1 MTKTLFAG
9 PINLFIYQGAVEI
22 IGEAHAQ
29 QVSGAGQ
36 RSSIWHEFSSA
47 YGVRAG
53 QGLALRTGRA
63 TFQAL
68 IRQHGEGLGLTNL
81 TYRLQPTRQK
91 LFHGLRVLSEWF
103 ENVEIAENQSGWSW
117 STRSCPECDGTAA
130 NHPVCYLM
138 IGFLQEY
145 FQWASA
151 GKNYRVEELEC
162 AAAGQPACIFQ
173 IYRQPV
179 E

>member
-9 PINLFIYQGAVEI
+9 PINPFIYQGAVEI
-22 IGEAHAQ
+22 IGEAGAQ

-63 TFQAL
+63 AFQAL
-68 IRQHGEGLGLTNL
+68 IRQQGEALGLTTL
-81 TYRLQPTRQK
+81 EYRLLPNR
-91 LFHGLRVLSEWF
+91 LRLINGLRVLADWF
-103 ENVEIAENQSGWSW
+103 KNVEVEENQLGWSW
-117 STRSCPECDGTAA
+117 STRSCPECDGNAA
-130 NHPVCYLM
+130 DHPVCYLM
-138 IGFLQEY
+138 IGFLQEF

-162 AAAGQPACIFQ
+162 EAAGQLACVFQ
-173 IYRQPV
+173 IFRQPV